1 MYVRDA
7 LISNPVTVSP
17 DEPFAELV
25 AKILA
30 SPQAKAAVLDSVG
43 RVVGVV
49 GVHDVLRKIVP
60 HYLDLDEKLMEVM
73 HEGYAEERLLRLTD
87 LTAKDL
93 MTDDVDC
100 VTPDDTLIKAVSLIV
115 EKRRKSLP
123 VIDDKRRFL
132 GMVTRRS
139 ILQRVVSSSGLHD
152 NDSDE

>member
-7 LISNPVTVSP
+7 LIPNPVTVSP

-25 AKILA
+25 AKLLA
-30 SPQAKAAVLDSVG
+30 SPQAKAAVLDAEN

-60 HYLDLDEKLMEVM
+60 HYLDLDQKLMEVM

-87 LTAKDL
+87 VVARDL
-93 MTDDVDC
+93 MTAKVDC
-100 VTPDDTLIKAVSLIV
+100 VSPDDTMIKAVSLIV

-123 VIDDKRRFL
+123 VIDDKGRFI
-132 GMVTRRS
+132 GIVTRRG
-139 ILQRVVSSSGLHD
+139 ILQRIVSSSGLHD